1 MIFHEKKSGKRRILK
16 LNIKQQD
23 MKPERKNL
31 LNQEQKLSIAQSPS
45 EAKRATAAFALSL
58 IAGILVIIHGILR
71 LVQSRAL
78 EISGFED
85 EIRRRILAGIALH
98 FVGAIA
104 AVFGVL
110 IIVGAVFIYKPGKE
124 NTGGIIVL
132 VFSIL
137 SILTFGVISLVGLI
151 LGIIG
156 AALALAN
163 K

>member
-1 MIFHEKKSGKRRILK
+1 
-16 LNIKQQD
+16 
-23 MKPERKNL
+23 
-31 LNQEQKLSIAQSPS
+31 LNQEQQPSVSQSPS
-45 EAKRATAAFALSL
+45 KSKTATAAFALSL
-58 IAGILVIIHGILR
+58 TAGILVIIHGILR

-78 EISGFED
+78 EISGIED

-104 AVFGVL
+104 VVFGVL
-110 IIVGAVFIYKPGKE
+110 IIVGAVLIYKPRKE
-124 NTGGIIVL
+124 TTGGIIVL

-156 AALALAN
+156 AALALA
-163 K
+163 KK